1 MNNGL
6 TDIKIPYLIDLK
18 PLGSNEIGFLTVA
31 EFPYMVPFEVKRVYW
46 TYSTPYDV
54 ERGSH
59 AHKEL
64 EQFIVAVAGKIELD
78 LESKDGKLLKYTLD
92 HPAKALYIPKGYWR
106 TIRFTPDAVLLCLAS
121 LKYDEGDYIRDYTEF
136 KNAI

>member
-1 MNNGL
+1 MN
-6 TDIKIPYLIDLK
+6 IKTPYIVDLK
-18 PLGSNEIGFLTVA
+18 SIGSVEIGFLTVA
-31 EFPYMVPFEVKRVYW
+31 EFPSVVPFEIKRTYW
-46 TYSTPYDV
+46 TYFTPHNV

-64 EQFIVAVAGKIELD
+64 EQLIVAVAGKIEFD
-78 LESKDGKLLKYTLD
+78 LESKDGKFLKYTLD
-92 HPAKALYIPKGYWR
+92 HPTKALYIPKGYWR
-106 TIRFTPDAVLLCLAS
+106 TIRFAPDTVLLCLAS